1 MRFSKYL
8 TRSLMGSFDIFM
20 LMPHAEK
27 YFANNTKQ
35 ALWSFIAP
43 LAVAVYILLIT
54 YHIDGTSEFV
64 LKSYLWLLLWTVYL
78 GAIKMAIFL
87 GLSYEIIR
95 VLGRKH
101 LFAKFVNANNWLMVS
116 AAMALTLPWLMLFFG
131 QTMDIV
137 MPCFLCAVFY
147 VLLMLCVMAKYV
159 LDISWMITFTFAVA
173 CVLANAVVSVVLGK
187 FLAGMFIF

>member
-1 MRFSKYL
+1 
-8 TRSLMGSFDIFM
+8 
-20 LMPHAEK
+20 
-27 YFANNTKQ
+27 
-35 ALWSFIAP
+35 
-43 LAVAVYILLIT
+43 
-54 YHIDGTSEFV
+54 
-64 LKSYLWLLLWTVYL
+64 
-78 GAIKMAIFL
+78 
-87 GLSYEIIR
+87 
-95 VLGRKH
+95 
-101 LFAKFVNANNWLMVS
+101 MVS